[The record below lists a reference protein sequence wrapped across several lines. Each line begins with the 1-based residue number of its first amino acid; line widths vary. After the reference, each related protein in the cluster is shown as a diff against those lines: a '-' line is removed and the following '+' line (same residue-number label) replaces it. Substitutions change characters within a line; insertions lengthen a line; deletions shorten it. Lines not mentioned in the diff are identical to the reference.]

1 MTDDRRLDLE
11 EIRARIA
18 RMSDT
23 ELSQAASY
31 RFAGIFV
38 RNLCNTYGTSDTN
51 IRGEAKLNWIT
62 RGVFPM
68 VCQATVRQAGDVA
81 IVDLRGRITLGDGS
95 WTLRD
100 TLKRLIAAG
109 HRRILLNLKDVSHID
124 SAGMGELVGVYAT
137 VTNQNGQIRL
147 LDAQTKVLDV
157 LRVTRLDTVFENFT
171 DETAALR
178 SLAGRA
184 SAM

>member
-1 MTDDRRLDLE
+1 
-11 EIRARIA
+11 
-18 RMSDT
+18 
-23 ELSQAASY
+23 
-31 RFAGIFV
+31 
-38 RNLCNTYGTSDTN
+38 
-51 IRGEAKLNWIT
+51 
-62 RGVFPM
+62 M

-95 WTLRD
+95 GTLRD
-100 TLKRLIAAG
+100 AVKRLIAAG

-157 LRVTRLDTVFENFT
+157 LRMTRLDTIFENFT

-178 SLAGRA
+178 SFAGRA